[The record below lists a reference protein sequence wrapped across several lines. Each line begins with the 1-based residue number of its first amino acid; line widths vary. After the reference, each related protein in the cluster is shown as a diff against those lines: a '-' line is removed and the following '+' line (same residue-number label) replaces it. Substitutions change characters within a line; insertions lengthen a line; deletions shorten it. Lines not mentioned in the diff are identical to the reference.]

1 VDPAAQAYGLPAGAC
16 VEEVTPGYAAEAA
29 GLKVRDIIV
38 DLGGYKITSV
48 TELTRMLRRF
58 EPGDTVSITVYRG
71 GQEIQLSITLDEKPR
86 ADDGQPEIL
95 MPGDEGFEE
104 WYREFIEDYMG

>member
-1 VDPAAQAYGLPAGAC
+1 MPAGAF

-29 GLKVRDIIV
+29 KLRVGDIIV
-38 DLGGYKITSV
+38 DLGGYKVTSV

-58 EPGDTVSITVYRG
+58 EPGETVSITVYRN

-86 ADDGQPEIL
+86 ADAAPDIL

-104 WYREFIEDYMG
+104 WYEDFIEDYVG